1 MPCNTIRRTRVTFE
15 KVAYQPGHMALM
27 LDALKALGYQTK
39 VDVPP
44 LELRSRLPLG
54 LAVKIW
60 PVGTTATTRNTIL
73 YQDGKLQIPSTLRDR
88 FTVDAVKE
96 AYAREAVKLHARRNG
111 WLLREISPTEYEVT
125 KR

>member
-1 MPCNTIRRTRVTFE
+1 MPCYSIRRTRVTFE

-27 LDALKALGYQTK
+27 IDALKALGYQT
-39 VDVPP
+39 DVPAH
-44 LELRSRLPLG
+44 RLPRG
-54 LAVKIW
+54 QAVKIW
-60 PVGTTATTRNTIL
+60 PAGTRATTQNTIL
-73 YQDGKLQIPSTLRDR
+73 YQDGKLQIPSTLTDR
-88 FTVDAVKE
+88 FTVDGLKE

>member
-27 LDALKALGYQTK
+27 LDALKALGYQ

-44 LELRSRLPLG
+44 LELRSRLPRRS
-54 LAVKIW
+54 AVKIW
-60 PVGTTATTRNTIL
+60 PAGTAATAENTIL
-73 YQDGKLQIPSTLRDR
+73 YQDGKLQIPSTLRER
-88 FTVDAVKE
+88 FTVDTLKE